1 MKNYECPRC
10 FFKTNNISHMK
21 HHLNRRFKCENVTN
35 FSLNIEGDILF
46 EYIKKNATETKK
58 NNERRVITKKEN
70 EVFECKFCQKTF
82 TARQNVYRHQKTC
95 NMKINHIFVNNFHNN
110 NKQDTGNNCQNTKNA
125 NVGININEMIQQQN
139 NNCVV
144 INTYINLNP
153 FQKEDLSHID
163 KILMLDMLFNNEDN
177 DGVFS
182 KNIFQKIH
190 AELIRLPQNLN
201 MYLEGFHSKSVIVYT
216 NRDGM
221 NMSAIEKE
229 STKNAIFLRVKSI
242 YEKVK
247 DIYTDIYL
255 NYSHLFYEIYDRY
268 KHKKAFDFSA
278 SDDCFKKK
286 MFESLV
292 NAIDYRFEQY
302 KTQSNSQ
309 CLVKYRQNIQT
320 SIRMDLVDTR
330 DDTKEIMGVN

>member
-1 MKNYECPRC
+1 MRNYECPRC
-10 FFKTNNISHMK
+10 FFTTNNVSHMK
-21 HHLNRRFKCENVTN
+21 QHINRRFRCENISK
-35 FSLNIEGDILF
+35 FSLNIDGEILF
-46 EYIKKNATETKK
+46 DYIKKNAKDTKLDHEK
-58 NNERRVITKKEN
+58 RVIKN
-70 EVFECKFCQKTF
+70 EKFECKFCQKSF
-82 TARQNVYRHQKTC
+82 TARQNVYRHQKNCTT
-95 NMKINHIFVNNFHNN
+95 KINHIIVNNANSSNNN
-110 NKQDTGNNCQNTKNA
+110 NKQEKGNCYNSAHNNNS
-125 NVGININEMIQQQN
+125 NVGVNINEMIQQQN

-201 MYLEGFHSKSVIVYT
+201 MYLEGFHSKSVIVYR
-216 NRDGM
+216 NGV
-221 NMSAIEKE
+221 NLNGIEKE

-247 DIYTDIYL
+247 DIYTDIYI
-255 NYSHLFYEIYDRY
+255 NYSHLFYEIYERY

-330 DDTKEIMGVN
+330 QDTKEIMGVN